1 MKGTCKVKYLGLFVL
16 VMAFFFLVDNPK
28 EGINAADMEK
38 TFPKIKIFSEALN
51 EIQKKY
57 VEEKDSKDLI
67 YGAIRGMMN
76 NLDPDST
83 FLSPEEFKELE
94 IETSGI
100 FSGIGIEITLKDGM
114 LTVVSP
120 IEGTPA
126 DKAGLLPGDKILQ
139 IDEKTTK
146 NMTLKDAVRLFR
158 GQKGTQGI

>member
-1 MKGTCKVKYLGLFVL
+1 MKGTRNIKYLGLIALVL
-16 VMAFFFLVDNPK
+16 TFFFLVNNPK
-28 EGINAADMEK
+28 EGINAADVEK
-38 TFPKIKIFSEALN
+38 TFPKIKLFSEALN

-57 VEEKDSKDLI
+57 VEEREAKELI

-76 NLDPDST
+76 TLDPHST

-100 FSGIGIEITLKDGM
+100 FSGIGIEITSKDGV

-126 DKAGLLPGDKILQ
+126 DKAGLQPGD
-139 IDEKTTK
+139 
-146 NMTLKDAVRLFR
+146 
-158 GQKGTQGI
+158 